1 MILETE
7 RLKLRPIETADWR
20 ALYPIMSDP
29 VVMAHWDSTEIEDP
43 DVLQQLVQA
52 QIEDMSLGAA
62 WYWAIELGA
71 IRTGEAQA
79 VLGACDLSEVDWRHR
94 RAEIGFLLAQTA
106 WGQGYG
112 VEAMRAVVAFAAGL
126 GLKRLWARTHVGN
139 DRSER
144 LLHALG
150 FEDEGYLR
158 GHIQRAGER
167 RDCKIYGL
175 LL

>member
-7 RLKLRPIETADWR
+7 RLVLRPIETDDWR

-43 DVLQQLVQA
+43 EVLQQLIQA
-52 QIEDMSLGAA
+52 QQEDMALGAA
-62 WYWAIELGA
+62 WYWAIELGEPRA
-71 IRTGEAQA
+71 F
-79 VLGACDLSEVDWRHR
+79 LGACDLSEVDWRHR
-94 RAEIGFLLAQTA
+94 RGEVGFLLAQAA
-106 WGQGYG
+106 WGLGYG
-112 VEAMRAVVAFAAGL
+112 VEAMRAVVDYAASL
-126 GLKRLWARTHVGN
+126 GLKRLWARAHVGN
-139 DRSER
+139 ERSER

-150 FEDEGYLR
+150 FENEGYLR